1 MAGKAR
7 SMTKGWGGFPIQGI
21 RPSLLPFMEVGD
33 VSRRQLKMR
42 RMEYPDMNVDTTL
55 HG

>member
-7 SMTKGWGGFPIQGI
+7 FMTKGWCGFPIQGI
-21 RPSLLPFMEVGD
+21 RTSLYGSREAL
-33 VSRRQLKMR
+33 RRQLKMR